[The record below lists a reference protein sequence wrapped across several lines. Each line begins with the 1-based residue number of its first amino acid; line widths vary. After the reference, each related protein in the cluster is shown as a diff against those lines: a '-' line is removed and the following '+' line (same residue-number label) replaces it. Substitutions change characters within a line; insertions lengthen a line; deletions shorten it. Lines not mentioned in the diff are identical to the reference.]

1 MTAKEK
7 VLEAAP
13 SWSEHDAEIALR
25 AVEREHEDPVIV
37 AFREA
42 PEDDEPWTAADEAAM
57 VDVRT
62 DRAAGKPDVHLERVM
77 RELGDA

>member
-1 MTAKEK
+1 MTSKEK
-7 VLEAAP
+7 VLEVAP

-42 PEDDEPWTAADEAAM
+42 PEDDEPWTEADEAAM
-57 VDVRT
+57 AEVRA
-62 DRAAGKPDVHLERVM
+62 DRAAGIPDVPLEQVM
-77 RELGDA
+77 RELGDV

>member
-7 VLEAAP
+7 VLEVAQ

-57 VDVRT
+57 AEVRVDRT
-62 DRAAGKPDVHLERVM
+62 AGIPDVPLEQVM